1 MIIVKLDGG
10 LGNQFF
16 QYAAGRRLA
25 HKLGAELKFDMSIVE
40 HPFFKNHHGRYRLG
54 EFNVRE
60 SFATPEEIAA
70 LKKFHDDID
79 LTDNKRLWHF
89 TPEIL
94 NCPDNVYLDGFW
106 QDERYF
112 ADIADIIRREF
123 TLKNPLGDMARLWQ
137 EKISAAECS
146 VAVHI
151 RRGDYRNCI
160 TTYGILSLSYYNH
173 CVAEL
178 KKTFPNITVFVFSD
192 DIAWCRKNLH
202 VDASTDFVTGDGLT
216 DVEELYLM
224 SNCQHNV
231 VANSSFSWWA
241 AWLNHNP
248 NKKVFAPDPWNKDGH
263 WKNALPAAWTKVPVN
278 YDMLFDETESL
289 LSIIVYAS
297 NNSATLP
304 LLLTNILNQT
314 FKDYELI
321 LIDDASTDGTADL
334 CRQAASNRKVTLI
347 TSESRV
353 GKAAAWNFGLEHARG
368 KFVMFL
374 RGNDCISKETV
385 HFLCKMYLSQ
395 SADVICSVQW
405 LKENPEGNMIVDD
418 IADKKFSHCVDEQFK
433 SPDTP
438 QIIKSDDLPNK
449 LLAMS
454 TQAFNM
460 LLGTKFFRRDFL
472 LKNSLRF
479 NENAVC
485 DVELPFV
492 VNAVLFGE
500 ELFFTP
506 DLLYIEP
513 NEQ

>member
-1 MIIVKLDGG
+1 MIISYIISGI
-10 LGNQFF
+10 GNQLY
-16 QYAAGRRLA
+16 QYAAGLRLA
-25 HKLGAELKFDMSIVE
+25 RKHKTQLKLDTTYYAVDNLRS
-40 HPFFKNHHGRYRLG
+40 YALDQ
-54 EFNVRE
+54 FNITATV
-60 SFATPEEIAA
+60 ATPDEIQRA
-70 LKKFHDDID
+70 KKILERDGGDFM
-79 LTDNKRLWHF
+79 
-89 TPEIL
+89 PEVL
-94 NCPDNVYLDGFW
+94 DCPDNVWLYGYW
-106 QDERYF
+106 QHEEYF
-112 ADIADIIRREF
+112 ADVADELRREF
-123 TLKNPLGDMARLWQ
+123 TLRQSLGATAQRWR
-137 EKISAAECS
+137 EKISAAQCS
-146 VAVHI
+146 VSVHVRHGDFIYNPINATFAVLPLKY
-151 RRGDYRNCI
+151 YRDCI
-160 TTYGILSLSYYNH
+160 DR
-173 CVAEL
+173 L
-178 KKTFPNITVFVFSD
+178 KREHSNIKLFVFSD
-192 DIAWCRKNLH
+192 DLNWCRENFRFG
-202 VDASTDFVTGDGLT
+202 VPIEFVTGDGLT

-224 SNCQHNV
+224 STCQHNV
-231 VANSSFSWWA
+231 IANSTFSWWA

-248 NKKVFAPDPWNKDGH
+248 NKKVFAPDPWARSGLWNNGI
-263 WKNALPAAWTKVPVN
+263 PASWTKVPVN
-278 YDMLFDETESL
+278 YDMLFDETEPL

-297 NNSATLP
+297 NNAATLP

-347 TSESRV
+347 TSENRV

-433 SPDTP
+433 SPDAP

-454 TQAFNM
+454 TQAFNL

-492 VNAVLFGE
+492 VNAVLFSE

-513 NEQ
+513 NEQYLT